1 MGVIIAFILAR
12 LALRSRLRIAP
23 HESEAVFH
31 SCRYYGPTVGRFAA
45 VAHARSATRCYYA
58 ARWIA
63 ELFPDCGRG
72 GGGVSALPQLG
83 PRNLSD
89 CNYDWVSL
97 FRARQALRAW
107 RTPRS
112 PL

>member
-1 MGVIIAFILAR
+1 MTIENGTAIVLAYVLVSMGVIIAFILAR

-31 SCRYYGPTVGRFAA
+31 SCRYCGPTAGRFAA

-63 ELFPDCGRG
+63 EN
-72 GGGVSALPQLG
+72 S
-83 PRNLSD
+83 SD
-89 CNYDWVSL
+89 IIL
-97 FRARQALRAW
+97 
-107 RTPRS
+107 
-112 PL
+112 